1 MLSLL
6 IFLFRFTIKYS
17 DSEIMRIMYI
27 VVPPRGVV
35 LNDESTG
42 AFQHSHVDAARLMY
56 YGSVFV
62 LFFFYFVICNEYY
75 QIFNCCTCSLFSF
88 FAAPLLSAEK
98 NQEKDKRKKQN
109 RYCLFGV
116 ECVLYCF
123 TMLLGATLNIQI
135 SILVSRFYWLVPQS
149 TYL

>member
-62 LFFFYFVICNEYY
+62 LFFFIMSFVMSITKFLIVVLVACFPFLLPLYFQLKKIRKK
-75 QIFNCCTCSLFSF
+75 IK
-88 FAAPLLSAEK
+88 EK
-98 NQEKDKRKKQN
+98 NRTDIAFLGWN
-109 RYCLFGV
+109 VFFIALP
-116 ECVLYCF
+116 CF
-123 TMLLGATLNIQI
+123 
-135 SILVSRFYWLVPQS
+135 WVPP
-149 TYL
+149 